1 MGVKTFLPLPF
12 ILLFSVTGCAPKAVS
27 QSDLDTPEYHY
38 RLGVRNLDSGDYATA
53 LTAFQRSVD
62 LDKKFARGWGG
73 LGLTQAHRG
82 NFKEGKR
89 AVDRGVNLASKDPE
103 VRVFRGRFWIANR
116 GDKNWLKN
124 AEKDFEKALDL
135 DPGHEGAEYYLGE
148 AYFYGLNFQR
158 AEAQFARVVD
168 LKGALAGKADERWA
182 VTQKIV
188 RARPGTDAGK
198 RIAIKSEI
206 TRADLAVLFAEEL
219 KLTEIFARMAP
230 PTGQATFQTP
240 GAVAAGDQSI
250 TPKDVLGTWAE
261 PWIVEMVQLGVF
273 EVDPSGN
280 FQPVESVTRVG
291 YAMAVQR
298 ILSTA
303 THDPTLD
310 TRYFGESPSRFDDV
324 PSSHFAY
331 SAMALSAERGIM
343 RADMMTGRFNPGGH
357 VSGADALL
365 IIRELQNSLRLTF

>member
-1 MGVKTFLPLPF
+1 MAIRT
-12 ILLFSVTGCAPKAVS
+12 LLLLSGLVLYGLSGCAPKAVS

-38 RLGVRNLDSGDYATA
+38 RLGVRNLDSGNYATA

-62 LDKKFARGWGG
+62 LDRKFARGWGG
-73 LGLTQAHRG
+73 LGLTQAHMG
-82 NFKEGKR
+82 NVREGKR
-89 AVDRGVNLASKDPE
+89 SVDKGVDLASKDPE
-103 VRVFRGRFWIANR
+103 ARVFRGRFWIANR
-116 GDKNWLKN
+116 GDKDWLEE
-124 AEKDFEKALDL
+124 AAKDFERALKL
-135 DPGHEGAEYYLGE
+135 QPGHEGAEYYLGE
-148 AYFYGLNFQR
+148 AYFYGLDFQR

-168 LKGALAGKADERWA
+168 LKGSLAGKADDRWA
-182 VTQKIV
+182 VSQKIV

-198 RIAIKSEI
+198 KIAIKSEI

-219 KLTEIFARMAP
+219 KLVEIFERMAP
-230 PTGQATFQTP
+230 PTGQATFQP
-240 GAVAAGDQSI
+240 PSAVAAGDQSV
-250 TPKDVLGTWAE
+250 TPKDVMGNWAE

-273 EVDPSGN
+273 EVDPGGN
-280 FQPVESVTRVG
+280 FQPVDPVTRVG

-310 TRYFGESPSRFDDV
+310 TRYFGESPSRFSDV

-331 SAMALSAERGIM
+331 SAMALTTERGIM

>member
-1 MGVKTFLPLPF
+1 MGVKPFLPLPF

-27 QSDLDTPEYHY
+27 QSDLDTPEFHY

-53 LTAFQRSVD
+53 LKAFQRSVD

-73 LGLTQAHRG
+73 LGLTQAHMG
-82 NFKEGKR
+82 NFKEGKS
-89 AVDRGVNLASKDPE
+89 AVDKGVDLASKDPE
-103 VRVFRGRFWIANR
+103 VRVFRGRYWIANR
-116 GDKNWLKN
+116 GEKGWLER
-124 AEKDFEKALDL
+124 AEKDFERALKL
-135 DPGHEGAEYYLGE
+135 DPAHEGAEYYLGE
-148 AYFYGLNFQR
+148 AYFYGLEFQR

-168 LKGALAGKADERWA
+168 MKGALAGKADDKWA

-188 RARPGTDAGK
+188 RARPGTDASK
-198 RIAIKSEI
+198 KIAIKSEI

-219 KLTEIFARMAP
+219 KLAEIFERMAP
-230 PTGQATFQTP
+230 PTGPATFQP
-240 GAVAAGDQSI
+240 PSAVAVEGQPV
-250 TPKDVLGTWAE
+250 TPKDVLGNWAE

-280 FQPVESVTRVG
+280 FQPVEPVTRVG

-303 THDPTLD
+303 THDPSLD
-310 TRYFGESPSRFDDV
+310 TRYFGENPSRFSDV

-331 SAMALSAERGIM
+331 SAMALTSERGIM
-343 RADMMTGRFNPGGH
+343 RADMMTGRFNPAGH

>member
-1 MGVKTFLPLPF
+1 MRIRTFLFL
-12 ILLFSVTGCAPKAVS
+12 SVMVLYGLSGCAPKAVS

-38 RLGVRNLDSGDYATA
+38 RLGVRSLDSGDYATA

-73 LGLTQAHRG
+73 LGLTQAHMG

-89 AVDRGVNLASKDPE
+89 AVDKGVGLASKDPE

-116 GDKNWLKN
+116 GDKDWLKE
-124 AEKDFEKALDL
+124 AEKDFERALKL
-135 DPGHEGAEYYLGE
+135 DPAHEGAEYYLGE
-148 AYFYGLNFQR
+148 AYFYGLDFQR

-168 LKGALAGKADERWA
+168 LKGALAGKADDRWA
-182 VTQKIV
+182 VSQKIV

-198 RIAIKSEI
+198 KIAIKSEI

-219 KLTEIFARMAP
+219 KLVEIFERMAP
-230 PTGQATFQTP
+230 PAGPATFQP
-240 GAVAAGDQSI
+240 PSAVAAGEQSV
-250 TPKDVLGTWAE
+250 TPKDVMGNWAE

-280 FQPVESVTRVG
+280 FQPVAPVTRVG

-303 THDPTLD
+303 THDPSLD
-310 TRYFGESPSRFDDV
+310 TRYFGESPSRFSDV

-331 SAMALSAERGIM
+331 SAMALTAERGIM
-343 RADMMTGRFNPGGH
+343 RADMMTGRFNPAGH